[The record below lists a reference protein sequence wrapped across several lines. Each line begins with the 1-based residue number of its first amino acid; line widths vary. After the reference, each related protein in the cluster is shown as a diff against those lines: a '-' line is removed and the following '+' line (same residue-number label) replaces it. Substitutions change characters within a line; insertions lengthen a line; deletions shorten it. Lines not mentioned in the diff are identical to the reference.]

1 MPELR
6 RISARLTV
14 RKGNRT
20 QWELTNPVL
29 LDGELG
35 YSSDT
40 RVLKIGDGKTE
51 WNALPFYE
59 TQGGGVNSAYIHAG
73 DIFPA
78 GEAGT
83 PRDAIEY
90 TQKQINTW
98 NSCALQDFED
108 AINRVTPSCISDGTL

>member
-73 DIFPA
+73 DVFSRGRSRNPK
-78 GEAGT
+78 
-83 PRDAIEY
+83 R
-90 TQKQINTW
+90 
-98 NSCALQDFED
+98 C
-108 AINRVTPSCISDGTL
+108 NRIYSKANKHMEQLRSSGF